1 LRRFA
6 SPLAPEPEGMGRGAA
21 DWRNKAIAPYKG
33 MHFCRVAWGLIK
45 RLARAP
51 LVFLVDNKLTSVG
64 CILERDAAVVSGIR
78 CRLDLSRMA
87 HCEA

>member
-33 MHFCRVAWGLIK
+33 MHFCRVARRLIK
-45 RLARAP
+45 RLVPAP
-51 LVFLVDNKLTSVG
+51 LIFFLLITS
-64 CILERDAAVVSGIR
+64 
-78 CRLDLSRMA
+78 
-87 HCEA
+87 